1 MNRDLVHSA
10 KHPIVAH
17 PLPPLAD
24 LAEAEFNE

>member
-1 MNRDLVHSA
+1 MNRDYSA